1 MIKEL
6 NETGWVGNLLNT
18 GGSMSVEE
26 LWNAVKSKLL
36 QLRDKYDPTKVVSG
50 KPAWKKKGDI
60 PVGKKVGIAIR
71 QKHSAHRRW
80 MRNINQSSMS
90 ADTLLAYIKAR
101 KEVKRMI
108 RQAKRN
114 YKKMIAQNSKE
125 KPKLFWSHVRGKLK
139 TKSGVAPLLED
150 P

>member
-1 MIKEL
+1 MQ
-6 NETGWVGNLLNT
+6 
-18 GGSMSVEE
+18 
-26 LWNAVKSKLL
+26 SKLL
-36 QLRDKYDPTKVVSG
+36 ELCEKYVPTKNVKG
-50 KPAWKKKGDI
+50 KPVWKKKGDI
-60 PVGKKVGIAIR
+60 PVGKNVRIAKR
-71 QKHSAHRRW
+71 QKHAAHRRW